1 MRKVL
6 TISISA
12 LLTGLASPAA
22 YSAVITTNEEAS
34 HQYTHL
40 IETYQ
45 SQIFEPLSQ
54 AALLV
59 GSLTLTIPTKRPLCI
74 F

>member
-12 LLTGLASPAA
+12 LLTGLASPGGLFRG
-22 YSAVITTNEEAS
+22 ITTNEEAS

-54 AALLV
+54 AALF
-59 GSLTLTIPTKRPLCI
+59 GAA
-74 F
+74 